1 MAEGAGVA
9 GFGSLLR
16 QWRQRAGLSQEAL
29 AGRAGVGVRT
39 VRGLETGER
48 GDPRIGTVRAL
59 ADALELSGAER
70 AELFSAAGR
79 DEAVVPPAVRFD
91 PLHEAVETLK
101 VAVEARWRREEEQR
115 QVHDPVPLPVRWE
128 AAPSSL
134 MDGWVNV
141 GGSVDL
147 AGSLDRVV
155 EVYRSVGSRRLVV
168 LGRAGAGKTVLTT
181 RFVLDFVA
189 RRDASEPVPVIFQ
202 VGSWQPEV
210 VGLRDWLAAQ
220 LIRDHPF
227 LAGPG
232 PSGTLASAL
241 VDSQRVLPVLDGF
254 DEIAV
259 GLHRSALVALN
270 TTTLPLVLTSRV
282 DEYREAVA
290 GTKVLTSA
298 AAVVLSDLSADDLA
312 DYLPRTTR
320 KTGPGGN
327 AWKPVLDEVRRGGPL
342 AEVLTTPLMVA
353 LARRIYSD
361 TPDHDPAALLEF
373 VDAESLERHLLSSFI
388 PAVYKVDADRVRPWF
403 GHLADHLTRLGT
415 HDVAW
420 WRFGTSSS
428 VTGLV
433 VGAAVGVAD
442 LVLETALVG
451 ALGVRGLLFAV
462 MIGLVTGVFF
472 GVAHRFVV
480 ARTPLEPVRS
490 RLRLRGRAG
499 RRVWTRGLLGL
510 AFGGAIGAAYGVVRA
525 MAFWLAVP
533 GAVMTSGVLV
543 DVGVFGL
550 VFGLG
555 AGLVFAVV
563 AAMEAPLDVRSAGS
577 PGELLAANRRAVLGL
592 VAVMVPVFAVF
603 VMGATGVVAQGLTAL
618 RFEVVWS
625 PTTALA
631 LGLVGGI
638 GGGVAYVLS
647 LTAWGQWVVFARVWL
662 PLTGKLPWGLPAFLD
677 DAYRRGVLR
686 RAGAVYQ
693 FRHAR
698 LQEHFARSR

>member
-1 MAEGAGVA
+1 MASR
-9 GFGSLLR
+9 FGSLLR

-29 AGRAGVGVRT
+29 AARAGVGVRT

-79 DEAVVPPAVRFD
+79 DEPVSEPASEPARFD
-91 PLHEAVETLK
+91 PLHEAVEQLK
-101 VAVEARWRREEEQR
+101 VEVEARWRREEEQR

-128 AAPSSL
+128 AAAGAL
-134 MDGWVNV
+134 MDGWTNV
-141 GGSVDL
+141 GDVVELAGSVD
-147 AGSLDRVV
+147 RVV
-155 EVYRSVGSRRLVV
+155 DVYRSIGSRRLVV
-168 LGRAGAGKTVLTT
+168 LGRAGSGKTVLTT
-181 RFVLDFVA
+181 RFVLDLLA
-189 RRDASEPVPVIFQ
+189 RKDARDPVPVIFQ
-202 VGSWQPEV
+202 LGSWHPGE

-220 LIRDHPF
+220 LVRDHPF
-227 LAGPG
+227 LGGPG
-232 PSGTLASAL
+232 PGGTLASAL

-254 DEIAV
+254 DEIGS

-282 DEYREAVA
+282 DEYRDAVA

-298 AAVVLSDLSADDLA
+298 AAVVLCDLDVDDLE

-327 AWKPVLDEVRRGGPL
+327 VWKPVLDEVRRGGPL

-361 TPDHDPAALLEF
+361 TPDHDPVALLEF
-373 VDAESLERHLLSSFI
+373 DSAESLERHLLSSFI
-388 PAVYKVDADRVRPWF
+388 PAVYSSHADRVRPWF
-403 GHLADHLTRLGT
+403 GYLADHLTRLGT

-420 WRFGTSSS
+420 WRFGTSSA
-428 VTGLV
+428 VTGLG
-433 VGAAVGVAD
+433 VGVAVGVAD
-442 LVLETALVG
+442 LVVETALVG

-462 MIGLVTGVFF
+462 MIGLVTGVLF
-472 GVAHRFVV
+472 GGAHRVV
-480 ARTPLEPVRS
+480 VSRAPLEPVRS

-510 AFGGAIGAAYGVVRA
+510 AFGGAVGAAYGLARA
-525 MAFWLAVP
+525 MAFWLATP
-533 GAVMTSGVLV
+533 GSWLTSGVLV

-563 AAMEAPLDVRSAGS
+563 AALEAPLDVRSAGS
-577 PGELLAANRRAVLGL
+577 PRELLATNRRAVLGM

-631 LGLVGGI
+631 LGSVGGI
-638 GGGVAYVLS
+638 GGGLAYVLS

-662 PLTGKLPWGLPAFLD
+662 PLTGRLPWNLPAFLD

-698 LQEHFARSR
+698 LQDHFARSR